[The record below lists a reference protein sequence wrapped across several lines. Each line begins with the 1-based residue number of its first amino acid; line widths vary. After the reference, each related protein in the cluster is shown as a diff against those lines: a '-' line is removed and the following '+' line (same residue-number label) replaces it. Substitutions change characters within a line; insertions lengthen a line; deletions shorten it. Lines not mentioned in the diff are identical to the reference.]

1 MVMPILKSLQ
11 RRTLIIRGCVF
22 GDGVVD
28 HLAIRVSDVESAKS
42 YLEAKGVIFETEI
55 SFDEKLYDKGER
67 FAMFRGPSG
76 ERLQIEQI
84 L

>member
-1 MVMPILKSLQ
+1 MI
-11 RRTLIIRGCVF
+11 
-22 GDGVVD
+22 D
-28 HLAIRVSDVESAKS
+28 HLSIRVSDIESAKS
-42 YLEAKGVIFETEI
+42 YLEAKGVVFETQI
-55 SFDEKLYDKGER
+55 LFDEKLYDKGER